1 MQHQISPISKTT
13 LIAKSIINY
22 KSLFLFLA
30 VFSLFLTNNPL
41 VAQKHKKSTEILIL
55 HTNDMHSRI
64 DNFGK
69 LAYLADS
76 LRKTHKYVFLLAA
89 GDNFTGN
96 PIVDMFPD
104 KGFPM
109 IELMNMLNFDAT
121 AIGNHEF
128 DMGQELQ
135 NKRRKQANFPF
146 ISCNIDASGAV
157 VMQPEPYILLEAGKI
172 KIPVLGLIQIGENGL
187 PDSHPSRLE
196 DIKFTDGVQKAKEF
210 LWLKEKFG
218 MLVCLSHLGVETDEV
233 LAKTYPDLDLI
244 IGGHSHTTMT
254 KPMMVGNVMIVQAGS
269 GLRQVGLTTLQVKKG
284 KITDRNY
291 ELVQLANIT
300 KTDLEI
306 QALIDKYN
314 SNEEMNRPVGF
325 AETAFSNQEELGCLM
340 TDAITA
346 RMKLDFAFQNGGGIR
361 ISSLPQGNILL
372 KDVFRLDP
380 FGNQVVTFTMTADE
394 IKSLI
399 CNAYN
404 REKDLDLVPSGM
416 TYTVIVNSEGLCTEV
431 EMKDKAGNSLDTN
444 KTYTVGINSYISA
457 SYKFD
462 HTDPGTTNYNTSA
475 QTLLDYLNEV
485 KKVDYAGSKRVF
497 EKK

>member
-1 MQHQISPISKTT
+1 MKIKTLVLIIAIFALFSKT
-13 LIAKSIINY
+13 NY
-22 KSLFLFLA
+22 S
-30 VFSLFLTNNPL
+30 
-41 VAQKHKKSTEILIL
+41 VAQKHQKSTEIIIL

-76 LRKTHKYVFLLAA
+76 LRKTHKYVFLVAA

-96 PIVDMFPD
+96 PIVDMYPD

-109 IELMNMLNFDAT
+109 IELMNKLHYDVT
-121 AIGNHEF
+121 AMGNHEF

-135 NKRRKQANFPF
+135 NKRRKQATFPF

-157 VMQPEPYILLEAGKI
+157 VKQPESYVILKAGKI
-172 KIPVLGLIQIGENGL
+172 KIPFLGMIQLGENGM

-196 DIKFTDGVQKAKEF
+196 GLKFTDGIEKTKDF
-210 LWLKEKFG
+210 LWLKEKYG
-218 MLVCLSHLGVETDEV
+218 ILIGLTHLGVDGDEP
-233 LAKTYPDLDLI
+233 LAKAYPQFDLI

-254 KPMMVGNVMIVQAGS
+254 KPLMVNGVMIVQTGS
-269 GLRQVGLTTLQVKKG
+269 GLKNVGITTLQITKG
-284 KITDRNY
+284 KVTDRKY
-291 ELVQLANIT
+291 ELVPLAGIT
-300 KTDLEI
+300 KTDPEV
-306 QALIDKYN
+306 QAMIDKYN
-314 SNEEMNRPVGF
+314 SNEEMNRVVGY
-325 AETAFSNQEELGCLM
+325 AETAFESPEELGCLM
-340 TDAITA
+340 TDAITV

-361 ISSLPQGNILL
+361 ISSLPQGDILL

-380 FGNQVVTFTMTADE
+380 FGNQVVTYNMTSAE

-404 REKDLDLVPSGM
+404 REKEIDLVPSGM
-416 TYTVIVNSEGLCTEV
+416 TYTVIVSNEGLCTDV
-431 EMKDKAGNSLDTN
+431 EMKDNTGNALNAN
-444 KTYTVGINSYISA
+444 KTYTVGLNSYISA
-457 SYKFD
+457 SYKFT

-475 QTLLDYLNEV
+475 QTLLDYLGDV
-485 KKVDYAGSKRVF
+485 KKVNYVGVKRVA

>member
-1 MQHQISPISKTT
+1 M
-13 LIAKSIINY
+13 NY
-22 KSLFLFLA
+22 KSLFLYLA
-30 VFSLFLTNNPL
+30 VLALFATNNPTL
-41 VAQKHKKSTEILIL
+41 AQKHKKSTEILIL

-76 LRKTHKYVFLLAA
+76 LRKTHKYVFLLSA

-96 PIVDMFPD
+96 PIVDMYPD

-109 IELMNMLNFDAT
+109 IELMNMLQFDAT

-135 NKRRKQANFPF
+135 NKRRKQANFPY

-172 KIPVLGLIQIGENGL
+172 KIPVLGVIQLGENGL

-196 DIKFTDGVQKAKEF
+196 GLKFTDGVQKAKEF
-210 LWLKEKFG
+210 LWLKDKYG
-218 MLVCLSHLGVETDEV
+218 MLVCLSHLGVKTDEI
-233 LAKTYPDLDLI
+233 LAKTYPEFDVI
-244 IGGHSHTTMT
+244 IGGHSHTTMN
-254 KPMMVGNVMIVQAGS
+254 KPMMVNNVMIVHAGS
-269 GLRQVGLTTLQVKKG
+269 GLRQVGLTTLQVTKG
-284 KITDRNY
+284 KITERNY

-300 KTDLEI
+300 KTNAEV

-325 AETAFSNQEELGCLM
+325 AETAFSTQEELGCMM

-346 RMKLDFAFQNGGGIR
+346 RMNLDFAFQNGGGIR
-361 ISSLPQGNILL
+361 IPNLPQGNILL
-372 KDVFRLDP
+372 KDIFRLDP
-380 FGNQVVTFTMTADE
+380 FGNQVVTFTMTVDE

-404 REKDLDLVPSGM
+404 REKEIDLVPSGM
-416 TYTVIVNSEGLCTEV
+416 TYAVTVNSEGLCSDV
-431 EMKDKAGNSLDTN
+431 EMKDKAGNLLDAN

-457 SYKFD
+457 SYKFN

-475 QTLLDYLNEV
+475 QTLLDYLNDV
-485 KKVDYAGSKRVF
+485 KKVNYAGTKRVF
-497 EKK
+497 VKK